1 MARVAALG
9 KNCVRNGE
17 GKCESGLHARY
28 MHRVNESGE
37 REWGRGGGLS
47 GGRRTS
53 RVRRSVILDSCECET
68 S

>member
-1 MARVAALG
+1 M
-9 KNCVRNGE
+9 
-17 GKCESGLHARY
+17 ESGLHARY

-53 RVRRSVILDSCECET
+53 RVRRSVIQDSCET